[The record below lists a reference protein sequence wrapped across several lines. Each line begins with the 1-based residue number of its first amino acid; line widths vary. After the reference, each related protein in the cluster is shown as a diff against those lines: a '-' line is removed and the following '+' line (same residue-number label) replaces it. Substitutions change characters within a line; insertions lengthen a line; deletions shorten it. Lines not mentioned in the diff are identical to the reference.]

1 MEEKRP
7 RVYVCEDCTEGIL
20 SAVYEAY
27 LSRYGH
33 KYITIE
39 TENFCQPSFFCDYIQ
54 VPTDIEHGESVAR
67 AIMKKISGEAWHWVY
82 MASMAGEPGKAQH
95 IYRFLNMGFANPE
108 KVCSALTQDDVL
120 AVYKLS
126 RKVGRETDK
135 LMGFVRF
142 KELSGG
148 ILFGKIAPKHQQ
160 LQLLGNHFADRLP
173 EENWVLYDE
182 NRRMACVHK
191 ALGPWVIQKDVE
203 AFLGRTEKI
212 SEEEAEFSHMWKT
225 FFEHIA
231 IDQRVNPRLQMQM
244 MPKRFWS
251 NMTEMK

>member
-135 LMGFVRF
+135 LMGFVRLKNF
-142 KELSGG
+142 PGESFLERLRQSTSSFSFWEIISRTGSLRKTGFSTMKTGEWHVSTKLW
-148 ILFGKIAPKHQQ
+148 
-160 LQLLGNHFADRLP
+160 DR
-173 EENWVLYDE
+173 
-182 NRRMACVHK
+182 
-191 ALGPWVIQKDVE
+191 G
-203 AFLGRTEKI
+203 
-212 SEEEAEFSHMWKT
+212 
-225 FFEHIA
+225 
-231 IDQRVNPRLQMQM
+231 
-244 MPKRFWS
+244 
-251 NMTEMK
+251 